1 MKVVFTKQEVI
12 ALARAAATYET
23 IIGKAKL
30 SLASD
35 DKVFSMAIEKIVS
48 PEYDNSSISA
58 VLLPDE
64 SIAVTI
70 NQLLVIDVLEIYGD
84 LVTTVFTL
92 ATTYKHRM
100 EVLEA
105 KYSKKN
111 SKYWSYNTRCKN
123 SN

>member
-12 ALARAAATYET
+12 ALARTASTYET
-23 IIGKAKL
+23 LIGKAKL

-35 DKVFSMAIEKIVS
+35 DKVFSMAVKKIVS

-70 NQLLVIDVLEIYGD
+70 DQSLVIDVLEIYGD

-100 EVLEA
+100 DVLEA
-105 KYSKKN
+105 KYSNK
-111 SKYWSYNTRCKN
+111 SKPAVK
-123 SN
+123 